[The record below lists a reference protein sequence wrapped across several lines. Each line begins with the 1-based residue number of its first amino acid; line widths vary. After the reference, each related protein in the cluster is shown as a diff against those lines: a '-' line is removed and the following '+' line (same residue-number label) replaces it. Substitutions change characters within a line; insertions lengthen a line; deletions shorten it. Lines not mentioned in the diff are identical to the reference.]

1 MGKYIRKLTPQYI
14 SNILWGNRKLW
25 GLEIRENDSCWKE
38 WQKQYKNFY
47 FKNQKSGIGR
57 IVNNAGYKILKHIDL
72 KDKNILEIG
81 PGSMDHIKYFQGTP
95 KKFLISDISSEFLKM
110 SEDKLKSS
118 NISYKSILLNS
129 KHVLPL
135 ENQSI
140 DIVLSFYSLEHM
152 YPLDNYLN
160 EIFRVL
166 KPGGILA
173 GSIPTEGGLAWGL
186 GRMMTSRRWI
196 KNNTTINIDKIIC
209 WEHPNFS
216 DEIVSKLNKY
226 FNRVKL
232 YSWPIPFL
240 TLIDFNLV
248 LKFIYK
254 KK

>member
-1 MGKYIRKLTPQYI
+1 
-14 SNILWGNRKLW
+14 
-25 GLEIRENDSCWKE
+25 LEIRENDSYWKE
-38 WQKQYKNFY
+38 WQKQYINFY
-47 FKNQKSGIGR
+47 LKNQKSGIGR

-81 PGSMDHIKYFQGTP
+81 PVKINHLKYFKGTP
-95 KKFLISDISSEFLKM
+95 KKYLIADNSSEMLKM
-110 SEDKLKSS
+110 SEDKLKSN

-129 KHVLPL
+129 KNVLPL
-135 ENQSI
+135 ENQST

-152 YPLDNYLN
+152 HPLNKYLN

-173 GSIPTEGGLAWGL
+173 GCIPAEGELAWGL
-186 GRMMTSRRWI
+186 GRMITSRRWV
-196 KNNTTINIDKIIC
+196 KNNTNINPDKIIC
-209 WEHPNFS
+209 LEHPNFS

-240 TLIDFNLV
+240 TLIDFNLL
-248 LKFIYK
+248 LKFNYK

>member
-1 MGKYIRKLTPQYI
+1 M
-14 SNILWGNRKLW
+14 
-25 GLEIRENDSCWKE
+25 
-38 WQKQYKNFY
+38 
-47 FKNQKSGIGR
+47 
-57 IVNNAGYKILKHIDL
+57 
-72 KDKNILEIG
+72 
-81 PGSMDHIKYFQGTP
+81 
-95 KKFLISDISSEFLKM
+95 
-110 SEDKLKSS
+110 
-118 NISYKSILLNS
+118 LNS
-129 KHVLPL
+129 KNVLPL

-152 YPLDNYLN
+152 HPLSKYLN

-166 KPGGILA
+166 KPAGILA
-173 GSIPTEGGLAWGL
+173 GCIPTEGGLAWGL
-186 GRMMTSRRWI
+186 GRMMTSRRWV
-196 KNNTTINIDKIIC
+196 KNNTNINPDKIIC

-216 DEIVSKLNKY
+216 DEIVSKLNKN